1 LETGGE
7 NVAPASAHGA
17 VTYGAYLDL
26 VRLSESASLWASV
39 LRAAPGARL
48 LLGANGEVYPGARN
62 YINQLFSDLGV
73 VDRVVVPNAD
83 DPTTGRTGFLAAIDI
98 LLEARH
104 VSNPSLMCDALW
116 MGVPVV
122 ASVGHRPSSQIA
134 RSVLNAAGKSEW
146 IGSED
151 ARTVQIAVEL
161 GADVARLSMFRQSLR
176 TEIHAS
182 PLCNEPEFAERFL
195 KTLENYVAA
204 RT

>member
-1 LETGGE
+1 M
-7 NVAPASAHGA
+7 
-17 VTYGAYLDL
+17 
-26 VRLSESASLWASV
+26 
-39 LRAAPGARL
+39 
-48 LLGANGEVYPGARN
+48 
-62 YINQLFSDLGV
+62 
-73 VDRVVVPNAD
+73 PNAD

-98 LLEARH
+98 LIEARH

-151 ARTVQIAVEL
+151 TRTVQIAVEL
-161 GADVARLSMFRQSLR
+161 GADVARLSMFRKSLR